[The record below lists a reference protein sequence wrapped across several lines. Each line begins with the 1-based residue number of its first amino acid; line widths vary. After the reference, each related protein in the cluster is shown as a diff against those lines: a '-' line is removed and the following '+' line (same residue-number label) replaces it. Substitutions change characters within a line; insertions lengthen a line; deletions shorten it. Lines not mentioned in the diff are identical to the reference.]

1 MMDLAPRAHA
11 VMLLTVSFGRA
22 GADEG
27 KPLSAG
33 EWADFAFWLERER
46 YAPEHLLGKE
56 LRNILAHWSSRSA
69 PAPGKPTVTAE
80 RVEGLLARGMA
91 LGVSLERWERAGLWV
106 VTRSDSAYPDRLRKR
121 LRRRAPPV
129 LFGCGNGSLVGTRGI
144 AVVGSR
150 NAAEDDLGFAESFGR
165 RAAEQGYS
173 VVSGAARGVDEHAM
187 LASLRQEGTVIG
199 VVGDS
204 LLRSATS
211 QKYREHLAG
220 GNLVLVSPFQP
231 ETRFRAWQAMER
243 NKYIYC
249 LSDAAVVACSKPSQG
264 GTWNGAIE
272 ALRAEWVP
280 VWLRSD
286 RMRSSGN
293 AELAGR
299 GGRWLPDRLER
310 LDILFG
316 ADRVSEGGQ
325 ALGLDPAHAA
335 GASEAAPER
344 TDPVKAATLY
354 HEFLKRLAS
363 VTRNGGASR
372 KEIADQLELTKSQV
386 DAWIRRGLD
395 EGQLIKQGRP
405 VRYRLSPLFATGPS
419 PDTTSAQLSR

>member
-22 GADEG
+22 GPKEV

-33 EWADFAFWLERER
+33 EWADFACWLDGEE
-46 YAPEHLLGKE
+46 YAPEHLLGRDV
-56 LRNILAHWSSRSA
+56 RNILAHWSSRPA
-69 PAPGKPTVTAE
+69 PAPGKSTVTSE
-80 RVEGLLARGMA
+80 RVESLLARGMA
-91 LGVSLERWERAGLWV
+91 LGVSLERWERAGLWAL
-106 VTRSDSAYPDRLRKR
+106 TRSDSSYPDRLRKR
-121 LRRRAPPV
+121 LRHRAPPV

-150 NAAEDDLGFAESFGR
+150 NAADDDLGFAESFGR
-165 RAAEQGYS
+165 TAAEQGYS

-187 LASLRQEGTVIG
+187 LAALRGEGTVIG

-204 LLRSATS
+204 LLRSSTS
-211 QKYREHLAG
+211 QKYREHLAR

-231 ETRFRAWQAMER
+231 EAPFRAWQAMER

-249 LSDAAVVACSKPSQG
+249 LADAAVVACSKLSQG

-280 VWLRSD
+280 VWLRPD
-286 RMRSSGN
+286 RMGTSGN
-293 AELAGR
+293 VELANR

-316 ADRVSEGGQ
+316 ADKVSEVVNVQ
-325 ALGLDPAHAA
+325 VPRPFHARDT
-335 GASEAAPER
+335 SETAPER
-344 TDPVKAATLY
+344 TDTEQAATLY

-363 VTRNGGASR
+363 LMGNGGVSR
-372 KEIADQLELTKSQV
+372 KEVADQLELTQSQV

-395 EGQLIKQGRP
+395 EGQVIKQGRP
-405 VRYRLSPLFATGPS
+405 VRYRLSPLFATDS
-419 PDTTSAQLSR
+419 